1 MGTIDDWLVGVSATG
16 RRPEDDKLLI
26 CGRTEVTLSAV
37 VQQLNQRIRFTADL
51 LDIVFVEK

>member
-1 MGTIDDWLVGVSATG
+1 M
-16 RRPEDDKLLI
+16 
-26 CGRTEVTLSAV
+26 TEVPLSAV